1 MGKRRRRKSTSH
13 WHNKEGASLSQEVYK
28 EKGNQAHSALRGRSG
43 VADLDLSFVIRGR
56 LGVPAGTTPGMGV

>member
-13 WHNKEGASLSQEVYK
+13 WHNKERASLSQEVYK
-28 EKGNQAHSALRGRSG
+28 EKGNQAHSALWGRSG

-56 LGVPAGTTPGMGV
+56 LGVPAGTTPGMGI